1 MRNVVKGMTRL
12 LLGFAKHDDRRQDQR
27 KRDKHDE
34 NCSNSNIDPGV
45 VEEDQKRLLRLSS
58 RIPFLVL
65 LFLRVFLLQTVVLN

>member
-1 MRNVVKGMTRL
+1 MTRL

-65 LFLRVFLLQTVVLN
+65 LFLRVFLLQIVVLN